1 MTRTIRWQV
10 PAGVTNSLALVLL
23 LSTIYPTVFALSNN
37 WYSVGEDKLL
47 WLLGASLVAALLMAA
62 IVELVVAL
70 ARLALRLARVEA
82 ADAWTWTA
90 RATIYAI
97 LSAAVLFILLD
108 GTLLK
113 ALGSSIAVRVA
124 FVLSAAGAVW
134 LFMRRRQRYV
144 SGLLAV
150 LIFASGLGWLWSWA
164 EVKVWAPASAKFL
177 VDKAAFEQARFVER
191 PNIYL
196 FIYDAYGSRDVYEKV
211 FNFDNSAHYRALEER
226 RFRIVH
232 TFSNY
237 YATWPTTLG
246 VFIGAHHYYR
256 MSQGVD
262 DTKLGRSIMAG
273 LARNPVLETLRGN
286 GYRVQ
291 YVHGSDYFVNEQG
304 TLDFLFPQEPLYG
317 ALRVYGSPLFNRI
330 VGRSRQSRSL
340 DEQKSVLLSRANG
353 EPGPDGGPWFT
364 FAHVVLPSHGPTDKS
379 WLQLKDFERIYVA
392 RTVRANAHSLEMIDR
407 IRAKDPNA
415 IIVIFGD
422 HGAKR
427 YRKVWLLDADP
438 NRAFER
444 AGVSPETIALDLFGA
459 MIAIRSNGRCDD
471 YIQPSITPV
480 NIMPT
485 IFACLARDRGLLEQL
500 ADDISIFP
508 GGKTLFLVARDG
520 QPLRTWEPMQRP

>member
-1 MTRTIRWQV
+1 V
-10 PAGVTNSLALVLL
+10 PAGVANSLVLILL

-37 WYSVGEDKLL
+37 WYSIGEDKLL
-47 WLLGASLVAALLMAA
+47 WLLGTSVVAGLVMAA
-62 IVELVVAL
+62 VVELIVAL
-70 ARLALRLARVEA
+70 ARLALRLAKVEA
-82 ADAWTWTA
+82 TDAWTWTA
-90 RATIYAI
+90 RAAIYAI
-97 LSAAVLFILLD
+97 VSTAVLFILLD

-124 FVLSAAGAVW
+124 LLLSAAGAVW
-134 LFMRRRQRYV
+134 LLVRHRQRYV

-150 LIFASGLGWLWSWA
+150 LILASGLSWLWSWA

-177 VDKAAFEQARFVER
+177 VEKVAFEQARFVER

-196 FIYDAYGSRDVYEKV
+196 LLYDAYGSRDVYEKV
-211 FNFDNSAHYRALEER
+211 FSFDNSAHYRALEER
-226 RFRIVH
+226 RFKIVH

-273 LARNPVLETLRGN
+273 LARNPVLETLRDN

-304 TLDFLFPQEPLYG
+304 TLDFLFPQEPLQA
-317 ALRVYGSPLFNRI
+317 ALRIYGSPLLNRI

-364 FAHVVLPSHGPTDKS
+364 FAHVVLPSHGPTDKG
-379 WLQLKDFERIYVA
+379 WLELKDFERTFVE
-392 RTVRANAHSLEMIDR
+392 RTVRANAHGLEVIDR

-415 IIVIFGD
+415 IIIIFGD
-422 HGAKR
+422 HGAWR
-427 YRKVWLLDADP
+427 YRKVWLLDSDP

-444 AGVSPETIALDLFGA
+444 AGVSAETIALDLFGT

-471 YIQPSITPV
+471 YVQASMTPV

-508 GGKTLFLVARDG
+508 RGRALFLVARDG
-520 QPLRTWEPMQRP
+520 QALPRWEPMQRP